1 MALSAARGLS
11 QKSLFGITATQ
22 GAAAASLRPG
32 QAYRGGDD
40 ASARFQLAILLSSN
54 LKQTSRAQALRMYGL
69 FKAATDG
76 DCPAGSPPDDERD
89 RAKWE
94 AWAVLRGVPQQSARD
109 EYCELVESLA
119 ERGAYPPAR
128 ADALARPLPGHPPAR
143 GRHEGR
149 PLLLTDGEDQSGGP
163 CPRLKTVTCGC
174 SIM

>member
-11 QKSLFGITATQ
+11 RKSLFGTTATQ

-32 QAYRGGDD
+32 SRPAVPD
-40 ASARFQLAILLSSN
+40 ATTQRFQLAIQRSSI
-54 LKQTSRAQALRMYGL
+54 LKTSRAQALRLYGL
-69 FKAATDG
+69 FKSATDG
-76 DCPAGSPPDDERD
+76 DCPPGSPPEDERE

-94 AWAVLRGVPQQSARD
+94 AWAALRGVPQQSAQD

-128 ADALARPLPGHPPAR
+128 ADALTRTVPGAPPAR

-149 PLLLTDGEDQSGGP
+149 PLLLTEGDSDQSGGP

-174 SIM
+174 SVM